1 MTSSQPAVVV
11 VGSCNMDLVTRAPR
25 LPLPGETL
33 TGSSF
38 GTYLGGKGLNQA
50 VAARRMGAN
59 VAMIGKVGADDFG
72 ARVRAALEEEAIAAQ
87 GLSLD
92 HEQPTGAALILV
104 EEQRGENSIVVV
116 PGANGALT
124 PADVDRAADLIR
136 GARVVLLQ
144 LEIPLATTV
153 HAAQL
158 AHEAGCVVV
167 LTPAPAQPLPDALLA
182 LTDVLL
188 PNVVELAQVQDA
200 GAELEPEQGA
210 RALLARGCGA
220 VIVTLG
226 RQGALLV
233 TPHALHAQP
242 AFPVTAVDTV
252 GAGDALAGAIGALLA
267 EGLELSA
274 ALRYACAAGALAVT
288 KSGALPALPTR
299 AAVEALLGSAAG

>member
-1 MTSSQPAVVV
+1 
-11 VGSCNMDLVTRAPR
+11 MDLVTRAPR

-50 VAARRMGAN
+50 VAARRMGAT

-72 ARVRAALEEEAIAAQ
+72 TRVRAALEDEAIAAA
-87 GLSLD
+87 GLSVD
-92 HEQPTGAALILV
+92 HQQPTGAALILV
-104 EEQRGENSIVVV
+104 EEQRGENSIVVT

-124 PADVDRAADLIR
+124 PSDVDRAADLIR

-158 AHEAGCVVV
+158 AHAAGCTVV

-182 LTDVLL
+182 VTDVLL
-188 PNVVELAQVQDA
+188 PNVVELAQIQDA
-200 GAELEPEQGA
+200 EAELEPEQGA
-210 RALLARGCGA
+210 RALLGRGCGA

-233 TPHALHAQP
+233 TPHATHAQP
-242 AFPVTAVDTV
+242 ALPVTAVDTV

-299 AAVEALLGSAAG
+299 AAVEALLGAPAG